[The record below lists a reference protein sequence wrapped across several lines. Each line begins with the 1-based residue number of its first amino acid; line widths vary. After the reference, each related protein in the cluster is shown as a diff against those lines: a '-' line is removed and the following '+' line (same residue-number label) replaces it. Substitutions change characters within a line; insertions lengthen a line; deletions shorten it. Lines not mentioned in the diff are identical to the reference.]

1 MNLKSAES
9 AINGA
14 WLSGAVIGLLTLIWT
29 GAAILF
35 SSAGSRG
42 AAIAPLANV
51 VILFALSY
59 GVWRKSRICAVSLAV
74 YFVSLVAWKT
84 ASWAESKTVPLGI
97 LTDFV
102 AMALCL
108 NGVRGAFAYHKIRR
122 SEAGGGQEYAEQR

>member
-9 AINGA
+9 AVNGA

-29 GAAILF
+29 IAAFMF

-42 AAIAPLANV
+42 VVVAPLVNV
-51 VILFALSY
+51 IVLFALSY

-74 YFVSLVAWKT
+74 YFVSLVVWKT
-84 ASWAESKTVPLGI
+84 ISWAESKTVPLGI

-102 AMALCL
+102 AMALCV
-108 NGVRGAFAYHKIRR
+108 NGARGAFAYHKIKQNGVG
-122 SEAGGGQEYAEQR
+122 SGQEYAEQE

>member
-14 WLSGAVIGLLTLIWT
+14 WMAGGVIGVLTLIWT

-42 AAIAPLANV
+42 AALAPLANV
-51 VILFALSY
+51 VILFAPSY
-59 GVWRKSRICAVSLAV
+59 GVWRKNKICAALLAV
-74 YFVSLVAWKT
+74 YFVSLVGWK
-84 ASWAESKTVPLGI
+84 AVSWTQTRTVPLGI

-102 AMALCL
+102 AMSLCL
-108 NGVRGAFAYHKIRR
+108 NGVRGAFAYHRIKQN
-122 SEAGGGQEYAEQR
+122 EAVSDQEYVEQR

>member
-9 AINGA
+9 AISGA
-14 WLSGAVIGLLTLIWT
+14 WLSGAVIGVLTLIWT

-42 AAIAPLANV
+42 AAVAPLANV

-59 GVWRKSRICAVSLAV
+59 GVWRKNRICAVLLAV
-74 YFVSLVAWKT
+74 YFVSLVAWKA
-84 ASWAESKTVPLGI
+84 ASWTRSGAVPLGI

-108 NGVRGAFAYHKIRR
+108 NGARGAFAYHKIQQ
-122 SEAGGGQEYAEQR
+122 SEAGSGREYAEQQ